1 MKKKILIVGGGFGGI
16 RTALDLAKSGDKNIQ
31 ITLFSDKYH
40 FEYYPTIYK
49 AVIGKDPMEICIP
62 LSEIF
67 SEDSI
72 LGKRVDV
79 VVDKIV
85 EVNNSLKN
93 IKGESG
99 GIYEYD
105 YLVLALGSETVY
117 FNIPNLEESSF
128 GIKSIVEAVRLRDHL
143 EERFIEAKKSEIK
156 EEQVKNLH
164 ILVVGAGP
172 SGVELSAVLSK
183 YLKEKAKEY
192 GLDCNLPTI
201 DLIESSPRILSAL
214 PEDLARKI
222 DKRLRTLGVN
232 IFTNRALVNNEDD
245 EAQLRDMTMQTKT
258 VIWTAGIKVNSFYR
272 SIEGVEIAKNSR
284 VEVDQYLQMKNV
296 ENVFIIG
303 DAANTPYSGLAQTA
317 IYDASFVARNI
328 LRKIKNKKL
337 KIYEPKKVSYV
348 IPVGP
353 YWAAAKI
360 GPMKIYGF
368 LPHLLRE
375 FIDIMYFSSILPF
388 GKVGKAFFSSF
399 RKSKDCKDCKKCK
412 KCD

>member
-1 MKKKILIVGGGFGGI
+1 MKKKIFIVGGGFGGI
-16 RTALDLAKSGDKNIQ
+16 RTALDLAKEVGIDTDIV
-31 ITLFSDKYH
+31 LFSDKYH

-67 SEDSI
+67 PVDDT
-72 LGKRVDV
+72 LGKKVKIV
-79 VVDKIV
+79 IDKIV
-85 EVNNSLKN
+85 ELNHGVKN

-99 GIYEYD
+99 EVYEYD

-117 FNIPNLEESSF
+117 FNIPNLKESSF
-128 GIKSIVEAVRLRDHL
+128 GIKSIVEAVKLRDHL
-143 EERFIEAKKSEIK
+143 ENMFVQAKKTEIK
-156 EEQVKNLH
+156 EEQVTNLH

-192 GLDCNLPTI
+192 GIDVNLPTI
-201 DLIESSPRILSAL
+201 DLIEASPSILFAL
-214 PEDLARKI
+214 PEDLVRKI
-222 DKRLRTLGVN
+222 DKRLRSLGVN
-232 IFTNRALVNNEDD
+232 IFTNRALVNNEEN
-245 EAQLRDMTMQTKT
+245 EARLLDMTMQTKT
-258 VIWTAGIKVNSFYR
+258 VIWTAGMKVNSFYN

-284 VEVDQYLQMKNV
+284 VEVDQYLQMKNI

-348 IPVGP
+348 IPVGS

-368 LPHLLRE
+368 LPHLIRE

-399 RKSKDCKDCKKCK
+399 KKSKDCNDCKKCK